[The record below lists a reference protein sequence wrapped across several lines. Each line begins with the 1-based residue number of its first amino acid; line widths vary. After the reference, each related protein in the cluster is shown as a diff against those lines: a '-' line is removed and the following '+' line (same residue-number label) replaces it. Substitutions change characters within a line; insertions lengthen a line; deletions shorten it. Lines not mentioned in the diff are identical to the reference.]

1 MGLPTQGSPKD
12 DVLEELASYKAD
24 DIAWESGQVMTNVF
38 LATDEGRR
46 VAEEAYTMY
55 LWENG
60 LDPTAI
66 ASLPRL
72 EREVAA
78 MASGHL
84 GGDEHVVGSFT
95 SGGTESCMLA
105 VKTARDR
112 ARELQP
118 EITRPNIVIPVT
130 GHPAFHKGCEYFGVE
145 AIVTPVDPVTCRADV
160 DALASAID
168 DQTILVVASACSFP
182 HGSVD
187 PIREIGAVTVAR
199 DVLFHVDGCIGGF
212 LLPLWRE
219 MGADVTDFDFTVPGV
234 TSMSMDFHK
243 YALCAKGASI
253 ILYRDAEL
261 RRHQFFTYS
270 DWPGY
275 VVVNST
281 IQSSKSGGPIAAAW
295 ATLRHYGLDGYLGVA
310 GALRAA
316 TERSMEIVASIDGLT
331 IVGAPEISVY
341 AIGSEAVDGEEVD
354 IFAVAAA
361 MEQRGWHMYPQLGG
375 HGLAATLHVT
385 LLPWNTDR
393 IEEWG
398 SDLAASVEQAR
409 SAGPADSGLA
419 DLVAEIDL
427 GHLSTGEIEGL
438 MDMAGI
444 DAQALGGDMTEVNHL
459 LDDLPPAVTDRI
471 LRVFLDQLTK
481 GRSRA

>member
-1 MGLPTQGSPKD
+1 MALPPHGSPTD
-12 DVLEELASYKAD
+12 DVLAELAAFKDD
-24 DIAWESGQVMTNVF
+24 DISWGDGKVMTNVF
-38 LATDEGRR
+38 LGTDEGRR
-46 VAEEAYTMY
+46 VAEEAYTMF
-55 LWENG
+55 LWENA

-72 EREVAA
+72 EREIVA

-84 GGDEHVVGSFT
+84 GGDDDVVGSFT

-112 ARELQP
+112 AREL
-118 EITRPNIVIPVT
+118 RPDIARPKIVIPAT
-130 GHPAFHKGCEYFGVE
+130 GHPAFHKGCDYFGVD
-145 AIVTPVDPVTCRADV
+145 AVVTAVDPETGRADV
-160 DALASAID
+160 DAIADAID
-168 DQTILVVASACSFP
+168 DRTVLVVASACSFP

-187 PIREIGAVTVAR
+187 PIREIGEVTGRR

-219 MGADVTDFDFTVPGV
+219 LGAPITDFDFTVPGV

-270 DWPGY
+270 GWPGY

-295 ATLRHYGLDGYLGVA
+295 ATLRHYGMDGYVDVA
-310 GALRAA
+310 RSLKQGTDRAI
-316 TERSMEIVASIDGLT
+316 EIIESIPELYV
-331 IVGAPEISVY
+331 VGSPEVCVF
-341 AIGSEAVDGEEVD
+341 AMGSDSESVD
-354 IFAVAAA
+354 ILAVSAA
-361 MEQRGWHMYPQLGG
+361 MEAKGWHMYPQLSS
-375 HGLAATLHVT
+375 HGLPASLHVS
-385 LLPWNTDR
+385 LLPWNVEH

-398 SDLAASVEQAR
+398 TDLVAAVEQVAASVGE
-409 SAGPADSGLA
+409 AGGLA
-419 DLVAEIDL
+419 AMVAEIDVEN
-427 GHLSTGEIEGL
+427 LSIDEIEGL

-444 DAQALGGDMTEVNHL
+444 DAHALGGDMTEVNHL
-459 LDDLPPAVTDRI
+459 LDDLPADVTDRV
-471 LRVFLDQLTK
+471 LKVFLDQLTK
-481 GRSRA
+481 PPSP

>member
-1 MGLPTQGSPKD
+1 MGLPAQGSPKD
-12 DVLEELASYKAD
+12 DVLEKLASFKDD
-24 DIAWESGQVMTNVF
+24 DIAWESGRVMTNVF
-38 LATDEGRR
+38 LATDEGRK

-78 MASGHL
+78 MAGGHL
-84 GGDEHVVGSFT
+84 GGGEDVVGSFT

-112 ARELQP
+112 VREHQP

-130 GHPAFHKGCEYFGVE
+130 GHPAFHKGCEYFGVD
-145 AIVTPVDPVTCRADV
+145 AIVTPVDPETCRADV
-160 DALASAID
+160 DALAGAID

-187 PIREIGAVTVAR
+187 PIREIGAVAAER

-219 MGADVTDFDFTVPGV
+219 MGAEVTDFDFTVPGV

-295 ATLRHYGLDGYLGVA
+295 ATLRHYGLDGYLEVA

-316 TERSMEIVASIDGLT
+316 TARSMEIVASIDGLT
-331 IVGAPEISVY
+331 IVGAPEVSVF
-341 AIGSEAVDGEEVD
+341 AIGSDAVDGVSVD
-354 IFAVAAA
+354 IFAVASR
-361 MEQRGWHMYPQLGG
+361 MEEKGWHMYPQLGG
-375 HGLAATLHVT
+375 HGLAPTLHVT

-393 IEEWG
+393 IDEWG
-398 SDLAASVEQAR
+398 SDLAAAVQQVR
-409 SAGPADSGLA
+409 SAGSTEGGGLA
-419 DLVAEIDL
+419 ALVADIDL
-427 GHLSTGEIEGL
+427 QHLTTAEIEGL

-444 DAQALGGDMTEVNHL
+444 DAKALGGDMTEVNHL
-459 LDDLPPAVTDRI
+459 LDDLPPEVTDRV

-481 GRSRA
+481 GA

>member
-1 MGLPTQGSPKD
+1 MGLPPKGSPKD
-12 DVLEELASYKAD
+12 DVLEELAAFKAD

-38 LATDEGRR
+38 LATDEGRA
-46 VAEEAYTMY
+46 VAEEAYTMF

-72 EREVAA
+72 EREVSA
-78 MASGHL
+78 MARGHL
-84 GGDEHVVGSFT
+84 RGGGDVVGSFT

-105 VKTARDR
+105 VKTARDW
-112 ARELQP
+112 AREHRP
-118 EITRPNIVIPVT
+118 DITRPTIVIPVT
-130 GHPAFHKGCEYFGVE
+130 GHPAFHKGCEYFGVD
-145 AIVTPVDPVTCRADV
+145 AVVTPVDPDTCRANV
-160 DALASAID
+160 DALSAAID
-168 DQTILVVASACSFP
+168 ERTILVVASACSFP

-187 PIREIGAVTVAR
+187 PIREIGAVTAER

-212 LLPLWRE
+212 LLPLWRQL
-219 MGADVTDFDFTVPGV
+219 GAEVTNFDFTVPGV

-275 VVVNST
+275 VVINST

-295 ATLRHYGLDGYLGVA
+295 ATLRHYGLDGYLDVA
-310 GALRAA
+310 GALRTA
-316 TERSMEIVASIDGLT
+316 TDRCLDIVRSIDGLT
-331 IVGAPEISVY
+331 IVGAPEVCVF
-341 AIGSEAVDGEEVD
+341 AIGGQSVDGRPVD
-354 IFAVAAA
+354 IFKVASL
-361 MEQRGWHMYPQLGG
+361 MEAKGWHMYPQLGS
-375 HGLAATLHVT
+375 HGLAPTLHVS

-398 SDLAASVEQAR
+398 SDLAAAVDEVL
-409 SAGPADSGLA
+409 SAGVDEGGGLA
-419 DLVAEIDL
+419 ALVAEIDL
-427 GHLSTGEIEGL
+427 ENLAITEIEGL

-459 LDDLPPAVTDRI
+459 LDDLPPEVTNRI

-481 GRSRA
+481 G

>member
-1 MGLPTQGSPKD
+1 MGLPPKGSPKD
-12 DVLEELASYKAD
+12 DVLEELAGYKTD
-24 DIAWESGQVMTNVF
+24 DIAWDSGKVMTNVF
-38 LATDEGRR
+38 LATEEGRA

-84 GGDEHVVGSFT
+84 GGGPEVVGSFT

-105 VKTARDR
+105 VKTARDW
-112 ARELQP
+112 AREHRP
-118 EITRPNIVIPVT
+118 DITRPAIVLPAT
-130 GHPAFHKGCEYFGVE
+130 GHPAFHKGCEYFGVD
-145 AIVTPVDPVTCRADV
+145 AVVTPVDPATCRADV
-160 DALASAID
+160 DALAAAID
-168 DQTILVVASACSFP
+168 DRTILVVASACSFP

-187 PIREIGAVTVAR
+187 PIREIGAATAER

-219 MGADVTDFDFTVPGV
+219 LGADVTDFDFTVPGV

-295 ATLRHYGLDGYLGVA
+295 ATLRHYGRDGYLRVA
-310 GALRAA
+310 ESLKTA
-316 TERSMEIVASIDGLT
+316 TDRCLELVGSIEGLS
-331 IVGAPEISVY
+331 IVGVPEVCVF
-341 AIGSEAVDGEEVD
+341 AIGSEGGDEPVVD
-354 IFAVAAA
+354 IFAVASL
-361 MEQRGWHMYPQLGG
+361 MEAKGWHMYPQLGS
-375 HGLAATLHVT
+375 HGLAPTLHVS

-398 SDLAASVEQAR
+398 TDLAAAVEEVR
-409 SAGPADSGLA
+409 SRVPAEDGGLA
-419 DLVAEIDL
+419 ALVAEIDL
-427 GHLSTGEIEGL
+427 EHLSVAEIEGL
-438 MDMAGI
+438 MEMAGI

-459 LDDLPPAVTDRI
+459 LDDLPPQVTDRI

-481 GRSRA
+481 G